1 MSRCVIQMPRWL
13 MLTQPKLLKGNF
25 SRSYPSGHSKKIL
38 INKWYFVDALSFF
51 LKISYITLYRN
62 MTIYKWIMKSAAL
75 FTRKKVWFRRTK
87 CPGVPI
93 LKYVVSFSE
102 RTRHGEPP
110 FHIVLITNIQEKISH
125 YSRDVTFENKII

>member
-1 MSRCVIQMPRWL
+1 MCDTDAQMINAYTAKTIER
-13 MLTQPKLLKGNF
+13 QF
-25 SRSYPSGHSKKIL
+25 FKIL
-38 INKWYFVDALSFF
+38 SIWTFKENTNKQMIFCWCFIIFF
-51 LKISYITLYRN
+51 LKIYYITLYRN

-125 YSRDVTFENKII
+125 YSRDVTFENKIT